1 MSEKRD
7 LSDLSEEELVAELAR
22 RRAAGRL
29 EMDNLAFELS
39 TEADARGAGAQAMQ
53 AYLDAQAAAQT
64 TTSQPCPRCGAAC
77 RVRRRSVART
87 VRSRHGEHELARHY
101 HYCERCAQG
110 FYPLDVALG
119 LADEGELTSR
129 MEQVVL
135 DLGLHGTFAEAAD
148 RFALHHGGTISENLV
163 RRVVDRV
170 GRCAQAQPTL
180 GTQLRASA
188 AQPPETLVV
197 EVDGSMIPTRGA
209 DPWREVKVG
218 LVARGEHFVDNKGRG
233 LVTQARF
240 VARLGDHVGFKQ
252 ALTDALTLERAWECP
267 RLVVLGDGAPWVW
280 TLADEVCHGATQI
293 LDYPHAIEHATE
305 AARVIFGTDEGL
317 VTLWTRTVERLLWE
331 GRVDDLVYEVE
342 ACIFSARGAARQALV
357 NLARYYR
364 TNATRMHYSDYRAAG
379 LPCGSGAVESAH
391 RHVLQKRMK
400 LAGQHW
406 SPDRADRLAQLRAAL
421 ATCGP
426 AALYPA
432 IRRTG
437 SYG

>member
-1 MSEKRD
+1 MSETRD
-7 LSDLSEEELVAELAR
+7 LSDLSDEELVAELAR

-39 TEADARGAGAQAMQ
+39 TEADARVAGARAMQ
-53 AYLDAQAAAQT
+53 AYLDAQAAAET
-64 TTSQPCPRCGAAC
+64 IASQPCPRCGAAC

-87 VRSRHGEHELARHY
+87 VRSRHGEHRLARHY

-110 FYPLDVALG
+110 FYPLDRALG
-119 LADEGELTSR
+119 LSDEGELTAR

-135 DLGLHGTFAEAAD
+135 DLGLHGPFEEAAE
-148 RFALHHGGTISENLV
+148 RFARHHGGTISENLV

-170 GRCAQAQPTL
+170 GRCAEAHASL
-180 GTQLRASA
+180 GAQLRPPAPR
-188 AQPPETLVV
+188 PPETLVV

-218 LVARGEHFVDNKGRG
+218 LVARGEHFVQNKGRG

-240 VARLGDHVGFKQ
+240 VARLGDDDGFKH
-252 ALTDALTLERAWECP
+252 ALTDVLTLERAWECP
-267 RLVVLGDGAPWVW
+267 HLVVIGDGAPWVW

-293 LDYPHAIEHATE
+293 LDYPHALEHATD
-305 AARVIFGTDEGL
+305 AAQVIFGADDPC
-317 VTLWTRTVERLLWE
+317 VALWTARIEHLLWE
-331 GRVDDLVYEVE
+331 GRVDDLVREVE
-342 ACIFSARGAARQALV
+342 ACVFGARGAARQALV
-357 NLARYYR
+357 DLARYYR
-364 TNATRMHYSDYRAAG
+364 TNATRMRYDRYRAAG
-379 LPCGSGAVESAH
+379 LPCGSGAIESAH

-406 SPDRADRLAQLRAAL
+406 NPDRADRLAQLRAAL

>member
-1 MSEKRD
+1 MSEQRD
-7 LSDLSEEELVAELAR
+7 LSDRSDEELVAELAR
-22 RRAAGRL
+22 RRAEGRL
-29 EMDNLAFELS
+29 ELDNWAFELS
-39 TEADARGAGAQAMQ
+39 MEADARRDGARAMQ
-53 AYLDAQAAAQT
+53 AYLDAQAAQQT
-64 TTSQPCPRCGAAC
+64 PASRPCPHCGAAC

-87 VRSRHGEHELARHY
+87 VRSRHGEHRLARHY
-101 HYCERCAQG
+101 HYCQRCAQG

-119 LADEGELTSR
+119 LGDEGELTSR

-135 DLGLHGTFAEAAD
+135 DLGLHGTFEEAAE
-148 RFALHHGGTISENLV
+148 RFALHHGGVISENLV

-170 GRCAQAQPTL
+170 GRCAQAHAHL
-180 GTQLRASA
+180 GAQLRAPA
-188 AQPPETLVV
+188 AQPPATLVV
-197 EVDGSMIPTRGA
+197 EVDGSMIPTRGP

-218 LVARGEHFVDNKGRG
+218 LVARGEHFVPNKGRS

-240 VARLGDHVGFKQ
+240 VARLGDYEGFKH
-252 ALTDALTLERAWECP
+252 ALTDILTLERAWECP
-267 RLVVLGDGAPWVW
+267 HLVVIGDGAPWVW
-280 TLADEVCHGATQI
+280 TLADEVCYGATQI
-293 LDYPHAIEHATE
+293 LDYPHAIAHATE
-305 AARVIFGTDEGL
+305 TARVIFGTDDHL
-317 VTLWTRTVERLLWE
+317 VALWTRTVERLLWE
-331 GRVDDLVYEVE
+331 GRVDDLVHEVE
-342 ACIFSARGAARQALV
+342 ACVFGARRAVRQALV
-357 NLARYYR
+357 DLARYYR
-364 TNATRMHYSDYRAAG
+364 TNAARMRYDRYRAAG

-406 SPDRADRLAQLRAAL
+406 SPERADRLAQLRAAL